1 MAILANRV
9 KIRNNLI
16 ELSKFALFSIRKFFV
31 IILVLVS
38 CYLLYFSTPRVVA
51 NALLEST
58 GRFLSAGA
66 LIYQE
71 SIQTLKWAH
80 GRLSYFKDLE
90 AENLRLKLELASLDN
105 TKQLAVRTQSENM
118 ELKKLLNVTQ
128 NISYD
133 FVTAKIISTAISPFA
148 SSAIIQA
155 GTNDGTNINNI
166 VRGKTGLIGRISEVS
181 ANYATVMLVN
191 DHNSRIPVITSNSK
205 VRGILTKQGNHL
217 KLIYLKNNHDAT
229 NGEVIYTS
237 GDGKLY
243 PKGIAVAVISKITN
257 EGAFVQSIENF
268 NDLEYAVVESK
279 AN

>member
-1 MAILANRV
+1 VAILANRV

-71 SIQTLKWAH
+71 SIQTLKCAH

-155 GTNDGTNINNI
+155 GTNDGININNI

-217 KLIYLKNNHDAT
+217 KLIYLKDDHDAA

-243 PKGIAVAVISKITN
+243 PKGIAVAVISNITN